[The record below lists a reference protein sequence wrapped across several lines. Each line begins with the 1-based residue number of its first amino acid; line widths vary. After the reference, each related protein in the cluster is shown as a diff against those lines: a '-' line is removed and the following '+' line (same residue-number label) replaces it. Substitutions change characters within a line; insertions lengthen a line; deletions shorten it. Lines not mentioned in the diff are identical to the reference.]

1 MEEMPDQIWP
11 NLPLKDR
18 LSSLSLR
25 LVMVLLK
32 IINPASLAKR
42 LLLLSALGS
51 CLLVGL
57 LSLSADS
64 HLAEQS
70 LLAGAHVQDITPP
83 FDSLLINGGFVE
95 RRRGKMQPGDLKARC
110 FVLQRGEISIA
121 VAVVDSCMIP
131 RDLCDRTKALASQ
144 KTGIPIDRIVIAA
157 THTHSAPSTM
167 DYCLGTMA
175 DPAYTEFLPSKIA
188 EGIVKAYGK
197 IEPAQIG
204 HKQVKATGYNYNRR
218 WITRPDQMQR
228 DPFGDKTVR
237 AMMHPGFR
245 NPKYVGP
252 SGPVDDELSVLSIQA
267 LNGDP
272 IGVLANF
279 SMHYHGGGGGPAD
292 YFGLFSDRLAKQLAV
307 GGREPVCAM
316 TQGTS
321 GDLHLRD
328 YEGDRTN
335 SDISI
340 YTDGLVEIAKG
351 AVEKVRYDRS
361 PLLGMDQKEL
371 TLSRRLPDAKRLAW
385 ADKMLSEMK
394 GQRPKNRPEVYAEQA
409 RYIHKNP
416 TENLVLQ
423 TLRIGN
429 LGITT
434 IPNEVYAITGLK
446 LKAWSPFPST
456 FNIELANGAA
466 GYIPPPEQHA
476 LGGYTTWPARTAG
489 LEVEAEPKIVETLL
503 SSFESLAGKPRRPSL
518 RHQGDYV
525 KWIMAQKPLAYFQCE
540 DLGGGTL
547 DDASGQGRS
556 GHVEGMVAYH
566 LPGPECQAISE
577 QNSNNALQLAGG
589 RISVTVPKARTLSF
603 WFWNGMSNMVRD
615 HTGDLVQHGVS
626 RFLRI
631 GGKADGESSGSLILQ
646 DGGKRFFGKTKL
658 ALKAWHHVVMSQE
671 EEEVK
676 IYLDGHIIPEVSA
689 PLNPSE
695 SEQWHLGGELP
706 VEGRLDEVAWF
717 KSAFS
722 QKEAAR
728 NFSASRMTP
737 PARPAPPRPKYDRGA
752 MAGYQKAVLASQ
764 PSVWLDQGNEAS
776 QRRVQKKIEGIG
788 DVYTVEFWVRNQLPN
803 QIRPVT
809 AYLFSRG
816 VDGMKEAEG
825 DHLGIG
831 GSHLAAGK
839 LIVFQGNRSGGLLTG
854 VTELEPNS
862 WHHLTMIREGER
874 VRVYLNGRSEP
885 EIDGTLTRTYPDG
898 HPEFFFGGRSD
909 RFSILEGRLDHVAL
923 YDRALSIVEISEHYE
938 AVNLLPSEK
947 NLEESNSGAL
957 SPQDA
962 LSSIHVP
969 EGYRIELVASEPLI
983 KDPVAIDWG
992 ADGKLWVAEMADYP
1006 SGVDGK
1012 PGGRVRFLEDLD
1024 GDGKYEKSTLFLKGL
1039 NYPAGIMSWR
1049 SGVIVAAAPDLIY
1062 AQDTTGDGKADLQ
1075 EVLYSGFKQ
1084 GNQQLRVNGLS
1095 WGLDNWIHGANGS
1108 HHPGYAK
1115 NTMIHSSRAGSTLPL
1130 GSMDF
1135 RIRPDEGLM
1144 EALSGPSQFGRA
1156 RDDWGNSFGVQ
1167 NSFPLWHYVLEERYL
1182 TRNINFAPPE
1192 IRRQLR
1198 PQNPRVFP
1206 ASSLQKRFHSFNQS
1220 GRFTSAC
1227 SPMIYRDRLLF
1238 DDEQVNALTCEPFHN
1253 LVQRVVLDRDGYSF
1267 KAKRAEEG
1275 AFDFFASED
1284 RWCRPVMARTG
1295 PDGAVWVVD
1304 MYRYMI
1310 EHPEWLP
1317 DEGKREMKAHE
1328 RKGSGYGRIYRI
1340 FPKDE
1345 PVREIPDLAKVAP
1358 KNLVRHLASPNGIV
1372 RDLAHRLLVERKAVS
1387 VTGQV
1392 SKMALKH
1399 PSPRARLQALCVLD
1413 GINRLTLEILYS
1425 ACKDPHPQLRRHAV
1439 RLAENRWDKEPELV
1453 VAVSEMIDDVD
1464 LGVRLQVACSLG
1476 NSKRPEAGHALAALA
1491 VDNAADPM
1499 IRAAVMSSPPHHF
1512 IALAERALDQGV
1524 LVDELIKVAGAENHA
1539 ALKALVTRLSQPGK
1553 EGFHAVQFQSLS
1565 HWADLHPQASVSL
1578 SHVIGEARKIVR
1590 MPGGSSPL
1598 KIAAIS
1604 LLGREENKFK
1614 SDRDLLGELL
1624 IFSESSEMKFA
1635 VIEALARMG
1644 GPDIPRLMIDS
1655 WSGCFPRE
1663 RSKIMDTL
1671 LQRKEWAMTMLKAI
1685 GQGQISPEAVDV
1697 SRRQILRTHADAG
1710 IKKMAEELFPSHGGL
1725 TRARQLKK
1733 FRSALELKANPQDG
1747 RAVFNRACAHCH
1759 LSVKGL
1765 PMNGPDLRSITE
1777 RSKEGLFTSILNP
1790 NESVDPSYFGYSVT
1804 LKDGKMLFGRV
1815 LAEKENNLTLRLLDG
1830 TDRQILRKRI
1840 KGLDTSGRSLMPD
1853 GLELGMTHQNLA
1865 DLIGFLQIFGREG
1878 E

>member
-1 MEEMPDQIWP
+1 
-11 NLPLKDR
+11 
-18 LSSLSLR
+18 
-25 LVMVLLK
+25 
-32 IINPASLAKR
+32 
-42 LLLLSALGS
+42 
-51 CLLVGL
+51 LVGL

-64 HLAEQS
+64 HLAEQN

-110 FVLQRGEISIA
+110 FVLQRGEVSIA

-131 RDLCDRTKALASQ
+131 RDVCDRTKALASQ
-144 KTGIPIDRIVIAA
+144 KTGIPIDQIVIAA

-556 GHVEGMVAYH
+556 GHVEGVVAYH

-603 WFWNGMSNMVRD
+603 WFWNGMSNTVRD

-646 DGGKRFFGKTKL
+646 DGEKRFFGKTKL

-689 PLNPSE
+689 PLTPSE

-717 KSAFS
+717 KGAFS

-752 MAGYQKAVLASQ
+752 MAGYQKSVLASQ
-764 PSVWLDQGNEAS
+764 PSVWIEHGNEAS
-776 QRRVQKKIEGIG
+776 QQRVQKKFEGIE

-816 VDGMKEAEG
+816 VDGMKEA
-825 DHLGIG
+825 
-831 GSHLAAGK
+831 
-839 LIVFQGNRSGGLLTG
+839 
-854 VTELEPNS
+854 
-862 WHHLTMIREGER
+862 
-874 VRVYLNGRSEP
+874 
-885 EIDGTLTRTYPDG
+885 
-898 HPEFFFGGRSD
+898 
-909 RFSILEGRLDHVAL
+909 
-923 YDRALSIVEISEHYE
+923 
-938 AVNLLPSEK
+938 
-947 NLEESNSGAL
+947 
-957 SPQDA
+957 
-962 LSSIHVP
+962 
-969 EGYRIELVASEPLI
+969 
-983 KDPVAIDWG
+983 
-992 ADGKLWVAEMADYP
+992 
-1006 SGVDGK
+1006 
-1012 PGGRVRFLEDLD
+1012 
-1024 GDGKYEKSTLFLKGL
+1024 
-1039 NYPAGIMSWR
+1039 
-1049 SGVIVAAAPDLIY
+1049 
-1062 AQDTTGDGKADLQ
+1062 
-1075 EVLYSGFKQ
+1075 
-1084 GNQQLRVNGLS
+1084 
-1095 WGLDNWIHGANGS
+1095 
-1108 HHPGYAK
+1108 
-1115 NTMIHSSRAGSTLPL
+1115 
-1130 GSMDF
+1130 
-1135 RIRPDEGLM
+1135 
-1144 EALSGPSQFGRA
+1144 
-1156 RDDWGNSFGVQ
+1156 
-1167 NSFPLWHYVLEERYL
+1167 
-1182 TRNINFAPPE
+1182 
-1192 IRRQLR
+1192 
-1198 PQNPRVFP
+1198 
-1206 ASSLQKRFHSFNQS
+1206 
-1220 GRFTSAC
+1220 
-1227 SPMIYRDRLLF
+1227 
-1238 DDEQVNALTCEPFHN
+1238 
-1253 LVQRVVLDRDGYSF
+1253 
-1267 KAKRAEEG
+1267 
-1275 AFDFFASED
+1275 
-1284 RWCRPVMARTG
+1284 
-1295 PDGAVWVVD
+1295 
-1304 MYRYMI
+1304 
-1310 EHPEWLP
+1310 
-1317 DEGKREMKAHE
+1317 
-1328 RKGSGYGRIYRI
+1328 
-1340 FPKDE
+1340 
-1345 PVREIPDLAKVAP
+1345 
-1358 KNLVRHLASPNGIV
+1358 
-1372 RDLAHRLLVERKAVS
+1372 
-1387 VTGQV
+1387 
-1392 SKMALKH
+1392 
-1399 PSPRARLQALCVLD
+1399 
-1413 GINRLTLEILYS
+1413 
-1425 ACKDPHPQLRRHAV
+1425 
-1439 RLAENRWDKEPELV
+1439 
-1453 VAVSEMIDDVD
+1453 
-1464 LGVRLQVACSLG
+1464 
-1476 NSKRPEAGHALAALA
+1476 
-1491 VDNAADPM
+1491 
-1499 IRAAVMSSPPHHF
+1499 
-1512 IALAERALDQGV
+1512 
-1524 LVDELIKVAGAENHA
+1524 
-1539 ALKALVTRLSQPGK
+1539 
-1553 EGFHAVQFQSLS
+1553 
-1565 HWADLHPQASVSL
+1565 
-1578 SHVIGEARKIVR
+1578 
-1590 MPGGSSPL
+1590 
-1598 KIAAIS
+1598 
-1604 LLGREENKFK
+1604 
-1614 SDRDLLGELL
+1614 
-1624 IFSESSEMKFA
+1624 
-1635 VIEALARMG
+1635 
-1644 GPDIPRLMIDS
+1644 
-1655 WSGCFPRE
+1655 
-1663 RSKIMDTL
+1663 
-1671 LQRKEWAMTMLKAI
+1671 
-1685 GQGQISPEAVDV
+1685 
-1697 SRRQILRTHADAG
+1697 
-1710 IKKMAEELFPSHGGL
+1710 
-1725 TRARQLKK
+1725 
-1733 FRSALELKANPQDG
+1733 
-1747 RAVFNRACAHCH
+1747 
-1759 LSVKGL
+1759 
-1765 PMNGPDLRSITE
+1765 
-1777 RSKEGLFTSILNP
+1777 
-1790 NESVDPSYFGYSVT
+1790 
-1804 LKDGKMLFGRV
+1804 
-1815 LAEKENNLTLRLLDG
+1815 
-1830 TDRQILRKRI
+1830 
-1840 KGLDTSGRSLMPD
+1840 
-1853 GLELGMTHQNLA
+1853 
-1865 DLIGFLQIFGREG
+1865 
-1878 E
+1878 